1 MASTTYTFSKQIV
14 YLSDFQSF
22 ILKNFIVLPIK
33 SSGYDSSTNLVN
45 LNFSSSISD
54 TDLKTLENLVQTYV
68 SPLNFFVYSLSTK
81 LAVTTDY
88 SNTQDYS
95 IVGSFVYAHLYRNL
109 SINVLK
115 QIQFLPF
122 CKQNLDQNTFCVK
135 FYDKTNHNTIC
146 ESNDMNTIDLYTE
159 KNLNDISTSTSII
172 EIHIKTSSP
181 DIFVNVQ
188 FVNLL
193 FFSS

>member
-1 MASTTYTFSKQIV
+1 MASTYTFSKQIV

-22 ILKNFIVLPIK
+22 VLKNFTVPIK

-68 SPLNFFVYSLSTK
+68 NPLNFYVYSSSTK
-81 LAVTTDY
+81 LSVTTDY

-95 IVGSFVYAHLYRNL
+95 IVGLFVYAHLYGNL

-115 QIQFLPF
+115 QIQILPF